1 MEKTVRVGMMPGR
14 INEFA
19 VETGAKV
26 ADVLT
31 LASLD
36 ATGYDVKID
45 GVKVDPNTAIVEEG
59 TALIMLVKQVK
70 GNCEK
75 TVRVGMMPGRINEFA
90 VEIGTKLFDLL
101 QLAELDPSGYDV
113 KVDGV
118 KVDAASTTITETTS
132 LVMLVKQVKGN

>member
-90 VEIGTKLFDLL
+90 VEIGTKLSDLL